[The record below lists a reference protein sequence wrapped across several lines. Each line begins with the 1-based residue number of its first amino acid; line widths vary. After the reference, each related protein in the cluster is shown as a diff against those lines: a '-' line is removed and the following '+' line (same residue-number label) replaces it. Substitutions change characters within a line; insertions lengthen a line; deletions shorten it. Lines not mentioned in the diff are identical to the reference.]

1 MFTGLIE
8 EVGRLGSVAPLPGGA
23 ARLRIEAP
31 GMAADL
37 RRGESV
43 AVDGACLT
51 VEEISGGSFGAFA
64 SDETL
69 ARTTLG
75 AATPGRP
82 LNLERALRL
91 SDRLGGHLVAG
102 HVDATGR
109 FVALEPRGGT
119 EGWLLRVAAPRAI
132 LEVSVPKGS
141 IAVDGISLTLVDVL
155 ADSFTVAV
163 IPETFQAT
171 ALRFRQSGESV
182 NLESDLIGK
191 YVARALGAYGGG
203 AVSRHPG
210 TPLEMLLARAAES
223 SRRSENG

>member
-8 EVGRLGSVAPLPGGA
+8 EVGRLGALTPLPGHA

-31 GMAADL
+31 GMAAGL

-51 VEEISGGSFGAFA
+51 VEDTDAGGFGAFA

-75 AATPGRP
+75 AAAPGRAV
-82 LNLERALRL
+82 NLERALRL
-91 SDRLGGHLVAG
+91 GDRLGGHLVAG

-109 FVALEPRGGT
+109 FLALEGRGGS
-119 EGWLLRVAAPRAI
+119 EGWLLRVAAPKAI

-163 IPETFQAT
+163 IPETYQAT
-171 ALRFRQSGESV
+171 ALRFRQAGESV

-203 AVSRHPG
+203 TASRRPG
-210 TPLEMLLARAAES
+210 TVLEMLLTRPDES
-223 SRRSENG
+223 SPRSANG